1 MLPQLWPFVLE
12 GGGQQ
17 TRFQAEGFWYQPDVQ
32 HLERRELD
40 KHIHDTVVVAFSFFF
55 FFFGMPGFGG
65 KVQQII
71 PCLSFFFQVEIV
83 QAHQFHILFLFR
95 PRISPQWL
103 SDLRQ
108 LWPCIS

>member
-40 KHIHDTVVVAFSFFF
+40 KHIHDTVVVAFSLFFF
-55 FFFGMPGFGG
+55 FFWYARIWGEGSTNHSLP
-65 KVQQII
+65 
-71 PCLSFFFQVEIV
+71 LFFFSSGDSSSTSVSHFI
-83 QAHQFHILFLFR
+83 FI
-95 PRISPQWL
+95 
-103 SDLRQ
+103 
-108 LWPCIS
+108 

>member
-55 FFFGMPGFGG
+55 FFLYARIWGEGSTNHSLP
-65 KVQQII
+65 
-71 PCLSFFFQVEIV
+71 LFFFSSGDSSSTSVSHFI
-83 QAHQFHILFLFR
+83 FI
-95 PRISPQWL
+95 
-103 SDLRQ
+103 
-108 LWPCIS
+108 